1 MLSPCELFEIPYGIK
16 MLTRQLKVDHQKGLP
31 AYLKLCCHAIHIFV
45 IFYLYKFSFLAKLN
59 KKYPELRKF
68 GLRYTS

>member
-31 AYLKLCCHAIHIFV
+31 AYLKLCCHAILICSQDFCKTY
-45 IFYLYKFSFLAKLN
+45 ILDKM
-59 KKYPELRKF
+59 
-68 GLRYTS
+68 